1 MGDDF
6 MGGESLE
13 KRTVTAPAETWQ
25 ACEEMAERDGGKLAE
40 VYRRVMTEGIS
51 AERERLKA
59 DVEFENSMMIHRR
72 LQAKE
77 NGALDAV
84 AFLKNHADENVRRA
98 ADDLEKWLQK
108 G

>member
-1 MGDDF
+1 MDEF
-6 MGGESLE
+6 MSGTENLE
-13 KRTVTAPAETWQ
+13 KRTVTAPVATWQ
-25 ACEEMAERDGGKLAE
+25 ACEEIAERGGERLAE
-40 VYRRVMTEGIS
+40 VYRRVMAGGIS

-59 DVEFENSMMIHRR
+59 DIEFENSLMINRR

-77 NGALDAV
+77 GGALDAV
-84 AFLKNHADENVRRA
+84 VFFKKHSDENVRRA